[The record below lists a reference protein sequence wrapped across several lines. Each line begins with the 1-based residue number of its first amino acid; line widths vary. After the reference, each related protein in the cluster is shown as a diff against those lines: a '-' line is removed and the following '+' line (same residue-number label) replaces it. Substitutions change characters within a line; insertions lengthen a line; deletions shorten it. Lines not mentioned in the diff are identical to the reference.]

1 MFRSVSSVAIAV
13 GSTIISFIV
22 SILIIFNVF
31 SGIVGGIWLAI
42 KGGWGS
48 IALGFILGFVMP
60 WAWTL
65 ASLPSMG
72 FAALAALV
80 ADKGSR
86 AFTAIFGFLGYF
98 YSSILVSL
106 WVFYV
111 FALFI
116 GRASSDTYIPH
127 LLWSY
132 STIMSPLSYMAR
144 QEPPD
149 STGTSLGLLF
159 AQLSFLLCT
168 VFWFFGTHPNTIVIT
183 FLCLILAFTLF
194 VVILAVTQIPA
205 RHKRTF
211 LGFIDK
217 IPHWLRWLLVLP
229 TAFIADWA
237 SQSISL
243 IIATII
249 GLRGPYANAFIWFTL
264 APVIWLIVGVRFAPT
279 HRSFV
284 GAILAV
290 IKVVVLLY
298 NSYSAIDR
306 LNHGG
311 TWNDIYPITEA
322 PLWWHLITYILGI
335 IILMVFYGLIR
346 RSERVKAKY
355 SDI

>member
-13 GSTIISFIV
+13 GSTIISLIV
-22 SILIIFNVF
+22 TILIIFNFF

-42 KGGWGS
+42 RGEWGS

-72 FAALAALV
+72 FAFIAALV
-80 ADKGSR
+80 AEKGSR
-86 AFTAIFGFLGYF
+86 AFTAIFGFLGSV
-98 YSSILVSL
+98 YSNILVSL

-111 FALFI
+111 FGLFI
-116 GRASSDTYIPH
+116 GRASSNTYVPY

-132 STIMSPLSYMAR
+132 STIMAPLSYMAR

-149 STGTSLGLLF
+149 SIGTSLGLLF
-159 AQLSFLLCT
+159 AQLSFVLCS
-168 VFWFFGTHPNTIVIT
+168 VFWFFGTNPSTVVLT

-194 VVILAVTQIPA
+194 VVILAVASIPA
-205 RHKRTF
+205 RHKRRF
-211 LGFIDK
+211 LRFIDK

-229 TAFIADWA
+229 TALIADWA
-237 SQSISL
+237 SQSIAL
-243 IIATII
+243 IIATLT

-264 APVIWLIVGVRFAPT
+264 SPVMWLIVGVRFAPT
-279 HRSFV
+279 HRSLA
-284 GAILAV
+284 GAALATF
-290 IKVVVLLY
+290 KLVVLLY
-298 NSYSAIDR
+298 NSYSAISS

-311 TWNDIYPITEA
+311 TWADIYPLTEA

-335 IILMVFYGLIR
+335 IALIVFYVLIY
-346 RSERVKAKY
+346 RSERVKTRY